1 MSCLNRA
8 LSSVHPSSVEG
19 MKRIEA
25 AKLHPK
31 LVRDIRVELISQVWK
46 THILAD
52 IRIPRKWWAELDS
65 NQRTR

>member
-1 MSCLNRA
+1 MSFNLA

-31 LVRDIRVELISQVWK
+31 LVRHVRVELTLSEWK
-46 THILAD
+46 
-52 IRIPRKWWAELDS
+52 S
-65 NQRTR
+65 NVLP